1 MRAPT
6 QCLLLLL
13 LVSSQGVLAAAAGE
27 QSVVRLADY
36 LASLN
41 LHGQQIIFSSALVS
55 EDLTLTTD
63 PGPNPTA
70 AELADLLLPFGL
82 TIRPG
87 PDNSLLVVHIDNAV
101 PPEVTTPVRAEPA
114 EQPLAEIIVTSS
126 LRRLDYARP
135 GNRMYFDRDL
145 ATRVPAAAEEAVR
158 LPNRLPGLASGGIS
172 ARSYIRGGEA
182 NETLFLLDGLR
193 LYEPFHLK
201 DFQRVAT
208 TINSNALFGMDFYA
222 GAFPARYGDR
232 MSGVMEMHLREP
244 EKDMETELA
253 VSFFNA
259 SLLSLGQFGAGGEG
273 DWLVAARRGNLDL
286 IVDVVDPEF
295 GSPDYKDYIG
305 HVAWEFGPL
314 ADLGFNFLYSV
325 DKIDLSDVE
334 RGEQAMARYEN
345 QVYWVNWE
353 ATWTENLQSQTIFSF
368 TDIDDSRAGSVDQP
382 GIVQG
387 ALDGIRDF
395 RGTGIKQDW
404 TYTAAPHWLVNFGFD
419 GKHVDGRY
427 VFFSTKSVIAP
438 FDTILQNA
446 PLTVYDYNLIIDG
459 AQYAAYAEARWRIS
473 DEYAVDLGYRWDYQ
487 NYTTVESDSQSS
499 PRVSILYEPSRRTSV
514 RVGWGQYSQSQE
526 VNELQVSD
534 GNDEFYPAQRS
545 EHLVINLRHQFDRD
559 INLDLSLF
567 RKSFRAV
574 RPRYENAFDELTLV
588 PELQFDRF
596 MINADN
602 AESRGV
608 EVLVSHG
615 SATDDVLW
623 WIGYTWSKVDDTL
636 STEQRPRAWDQTHDV
651 KFGASWQWK
660 RWDFSLA
667 GEIHTGWPTT
677 ALTGETVA
685 TPGGGEELVLSTS
698 PLYSERFDYFHSLD
712 VRVSR
717 NFEVPRG
724 DLLLFLEI
732 TNILNNANPCCTEYS
747 LVDDPG
753 GATQLASRT
762 TNWLPLVPSLGVV
775 WTF

>member
-1 MRAPT
+1 MRPLCR
-6 QCLLLLL
+6 CLLLLL
-13 LVSSQGVLAAAAGE
+13 FVSSGSVLGATTGL
-27 QSVVRLADY
+27 RLADY
-36 LASLN
+36 LGSLN
-41 LHGQQIIFSSALVS
+41 LDGQKILFSSALVGD
-55 EDLTLTTD
+55 DLTLATD
-63 PGPNPTA
+63 PGPNPTP
-70 AELADLLLPFGL
+70 AELTDLLLPFGL
-82 TIRPG
+82 TIRAG
-87 PDNSLLVVHIDNAV
+87 PDNSLLVVRIERAEPADTSSPA
-101 PPEVTTPVRAEPA
+101 RAEPA
-114 EQPLAEIIVTSS
+114 EQPLAEIVVTSS

-208 TINSNALFGMDFYA
+208 TINSNALYGMDFYS

-244 EKDMETELA
+244 EKDVETELA

-259 SLLSLGQFGAGGEG
+259 SLLSLGQFGSGKQG

-286 IVDVVDPEF
+286 IVDVVDPDF

-305 HVAWEFGPL
+305 HVAWEFGPR

-325 DKIDLSDVE
+325 DKIDLQDAE

-345 QVYWVNWE
+345 QVYWVDWE
-353 ATWTENLQSQTIFSF
+353 AAWTEDLYSQTIFSF
-368 TDIDDSRAGSVDQP
+368 TDIDDSRTGSVDQP
-382 GIVQG
+382 GIVLG
-387 ALDGIRDF
+387 MLEGIRDF
-395 RGTGIKQDW
+395 RGTGVKQDW
-404 TYTAAPHWLVNFGFD
+404 TYTASPGWLINFGFD

-427 VFFSTKSVIAP
+427 VFFSTKSVISP
-438 FDTILQNA
+438 FDTILQNV

-473 DEYAVDLGYRWDYQ
+473 DEYAMDIGYRWDYQ
-487 NYTTVESDSQSS
+487 NYTTAQSDSQSS
-499 PRVSILYEPSRRTSV
+499 PRVSILYEPSRRTSL
-514 RVGWGQYSQSQE
+514 RIGWGQYSQAQE

-545 EHLVINLRHQFDRD
+545 EHLVINLRHEFAAD

-574 RPRYENAFDELTLV
+574 RPRYENAFDQLTLV

-608 EVLVSHG
+608 ELLVSHG

-623 WIGYTWSKVDDTL
+623 WLGYTWSQVDDTL
-636 STEQRPRAWDQTHDV
+636 SSENRPRAWDQTHDA
-651 KFGASWQWK
+651 KFGASWQWGH
-660 RWDFSLA
+660 WDFSLA

-677 ALTGETVA
+677 ALTGETVVN
-685 TPGGGEELVLSTS
+685 PDGSEELALSTS
-698 PLYSERFDYFHSLD
+698 PLYSDRYDYFHSLD

-717 NFEVPRG
+717 DFDLSRG
-724 DLLLFLEI
+724 DLLVFMEVTNLF
-732 TNILNNANPCCTEYS
+732 NDANPCCTEYS
-747 LVDDPG
+747 LDTSAG
-753 GATQLASRT
+753 GAPRLVSRT